1 MDGAEK
7 MKKRFDSFALYPGGD
22 GYFLRYSFYYYYAF

>member
-7 MKKRFDSFALYPGGD
+7 MKKRFDSFALYPVETGN
-22 GYFLRYSFYYYYAF
+22 FLRHSFYYYAF